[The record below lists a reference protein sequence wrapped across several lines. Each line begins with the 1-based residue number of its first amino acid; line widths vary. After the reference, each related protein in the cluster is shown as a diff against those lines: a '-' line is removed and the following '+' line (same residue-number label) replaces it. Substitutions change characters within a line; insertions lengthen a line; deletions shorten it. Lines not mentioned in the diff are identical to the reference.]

1 MAVETIALQQK
12 FAIGQED
19 SRRLM
24 RIMYVVLAI
33 EVALGIL
40 LYVIEPSQETSDFF
54 ERVAPERVAKLVVVK
69 KEVQTEV
76 SKEGGKVGG
85 EKKKKKESGEE
96 STAKK
101 ASSGGGGDPR
111 AKVTAKGVLGIIG
124 GKISGSVGVTDMAS
138 SILGSGGMV
147 DDIDQVIS
155 SVGGLKVG
163 GTGGTGRKGKAGIG
177 YGDGYSSGFGG
188 GGGGSLDDLIGGL
201 GGADAMSAIDLK
213 KKGNVKITT
222 GLSQIAEGST
232 GDRDMDEIRAV
243 VMERLGGVKY
253 AYNTMLKTY
262 PNLQGKITVK
272 FTIAASGEV
281 IKVVM
286 VESNMNCPELEEK
299 ITRIISKWQF
309 RKIDSGDVTVIYPFI
324 FAPGQ

>member
-1 MAVETIALQQK
+1 MAAEAVTLQQK
-12 FAIGQED
+12 LIITTDDTKRF
-19 SRRLM
+19 M
-24 RIMYVVLAI
+24 RIFYTVLVI
-33 EVALGIL
+33 EVIFGML
-40 LYVIEPSQETSDFF
+40 LYIIEPPQTTSDFF

-69 KEVQTEV
+69 KEVQTDV

-85 EKKKKKESGEE
+85 DKKKKKDTGDEG
-96 STAKK
+96 AKK

-124 GKISGSVGVTDMAS
+124 GKVSGAVGVTDMAS
-138 SILGSGGMV
+138 TILGSGGMV
-147 DDIDQVIS
+147 EDIDHVIS

-243 VMERLGGVKY
+243 VMERLGGIKY

-262 PNLQGKITVK
+262 PNLQGKVTVK
-272 FTIAASGEV
+272 FTIAASGDV
-281 IKVVM
+281 TKVVV
-286 VESNMNCPELEEK
+286 VESNMSCPELEEK

>member
-1 MAVETIALQQK
+1 MI
-12 FAIGQED
+12 
-19 SRRLM
+19 
-24 RIMYVVLAI
+24 VVLII
-33 EVALGIL
+33 EVAFGIM
-40 LYVIEPSQETSDFF
+40 LYFIEPSQETSDFF
-54 ERVAPERVAKLVVVK
+54 EKIAPERVAKLVIMK
-69 KEVQTEV
+69 KEEPAAATSDEGTV
-76 SKEGGKVGG
+76 SG
-85 EKKKKKESGEE
+85 KKKKSGGAGD
-96 STAKK
+96 AKK
-101 ASSGGGGDPR
+101 ATSGGGGGDPR
-111 AKVTAKGVLGIIG
+111 ARVTAKGVLGIIG
-124 GKISGSVGVTDMAS
+124 GKVAGAMGVTDMAS
-138 SILGSGGMV
+138 TILGSGGMV
-147 DDIDQVIS
+147 EDIDHVIS

-163 GTGGTGRKGKAGIG
+163 GTGGGTGRKGKAGIG

-213 KKGNVKITT
+213 KKGSVKITT

-243 VMERLGGVKY
+243 VMERLGGIKY

-281 IKVVM
+281 TKVVM
-286 VESNMNCPELEEK
+286 METNMSCPELEDK

-309 RKIDSGDVTVIYPFI
+309 RKIDAGDVTVIYPFI